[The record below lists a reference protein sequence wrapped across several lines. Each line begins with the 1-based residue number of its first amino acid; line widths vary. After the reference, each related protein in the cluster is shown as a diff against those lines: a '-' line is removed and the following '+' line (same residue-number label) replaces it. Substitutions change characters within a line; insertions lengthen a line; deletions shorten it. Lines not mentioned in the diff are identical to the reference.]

1 MPRKS
6 NTRAASGS
14 GTIRQ
19 RPDGAWE
26 ARFVVGHDPG
36 TGKSIRKSVYAK
48 TQKEVRKKMAQSI
61 AAVDNHEYFEPSKMT
76 LGEWLDIWAAEYM
89 GDKRYST
96 KKTYRANIE
105 THIKPALGA
114 VKLSQLAPH
123 IIQKFYNTLLTSG
136 CKKPKRDKK
145 GKIIK
150 KGGKP
155 ICEPAPMSAKTVRN
169 IHGTLTKAL
178 ATAVDIGYLRFNPA
192 DRVTLPRIEKKEL
205 SPLTDAQVKDF
216 LRESSNDELEIILKV
231 ILFTGLRES
240 EALGLTWDNIDF
252 QAGTIKV
259 CKQLQKRRLVDGG
272 ATLAP
277 TKNGRSRTLKPAP
290 FVMELLRRQD
300 REQAEQRLKMGDLWQ
315 GWQTAAERK
324 TALVFTTPEGKSISQ
339 TSLRY
344 HFKKVVE
351 AIGVPSCRV
360 HDLRHTFAV
369 LSLQNGDDIK
379 TVQDN
384 LGHATA
390 AFTLDVYGHVSEKM
404 KEDSAARM
412 EAYIKSL

>member
-19 RPDGAWE
+19 RPDGTWE

-36 TGKSIRKSVYAK
+36 TGKPIRKSVYAK
-48 TQKEVRKKMAQSI
+48 TQKEVRQRMAQAI

-76 LGEWLDIWAAEYM
+76 LAEWLDIWAAEYM

-96 KKTYRANIE
+96 KKTYKANIE
-105 THIKPALGA
+105 PHIKPALGA

-136 CKKPKRDKK
+136 CKKPKRDKN
-145 GKIIK
+145 GNLIK
-150 KGGKP
+150 KDGKP
-155 ICEPAPMSAKTVRN
+155 VCEPAPMSAKTVRN

-178 ATAVDIGYLRFNPA
+178 STAVDIGYLRFNPA

-205 SPLTDAQVKDF
+205 SPLTDAQVKEF
-216 LRESSNDELEIILKV
+216 LREASNDELEIILKV

-277 TKNGRSRTLKPAP
+277 TKNGRSRTLKPAS

-300 REQAEQRLKMGDLWQ
+300 REQAEQRLKMGGSVAGLADRGGTQDGPGVHHAGGEEHFPDL
-315 GWQTAAERK
+315 
-324 TALVFTTPEGKSISQ
+324 P
-339 TSLRY
+339 
-344 HFKKVVE
+344 
-351 AIGVPSCRV
+351 P
-360 HDLRHTFAV
+360 
-369 LSLQNGDDIK
+369 LSLQESRGGNRRSILPG
-379 TVQDN
+379 
-384 LGHATA
+384 ARSPA
-390 AFTLDVYGHVSEKM
+390 HV
-404 KEDSAARM
+404 RC
-412 EAYIKSL
+412 SLPSKWG